1 MDLLLIDNSNIFI
14 GLNRF
19 GYRARID
26 YIKFVKEHTGNANQ
40 RKVLAGSTPPPND
53 SFWKTME
60 NNGFEVYTYE
70 RTKSGEKGVDGKILV
85 EGMEHISETKNPGD
99 LIIMSGDL
107 DMRSLI
113 EKAYSRKWKI
123 ILWSWKDSINSEYV
137 SGDLSWCVKEIHYLD
152 DVADEVVYFN
162 DGTYPKEYLGE
173 RELRLEREGQELR
186 LNKAKQSAKNKI
198 KSLQYI
204 TNQDDYLIK
213 IDEIIDF
220 EQISEVNNI
229 LNAAQIEDNKLKK
242 VAEVEAAE
250 QRCLQE
256 ERERQDKEAK
266 KQARKEFW
274 EKNWGY
280 VAGGVTT
287 VVGGIVWVV
296 KEIKKNKK

>member
-1 MDLLLIDNSNIFI
+1 M
-14 GLNRF
+14 
-19 GYRARID
+19 
-26 YIKFVKEHTGNANQ
+26 
-40 RKVLAGSTPPPND
+40 
-53 SFWKTME
+53 
-60 NNGFEVYTYE
+60 
-70 RTKSGEKGVDGKILV
+70 
-85 EGMEHISETKNPGD
+85 
-99 LIIMSGDL
+99 
-107 DMRSLI
+107 
-113 EKAYSRKWKI
+113 
-123 ILWSWKDSINSEYV
+123 
-137 SGDLSWCVKEIHYLD
+137 
-152 DVADEVVYFN
+152 
-162 DGTYPKEYLGE
+162 
-173 RELRLEREGQELR
+173 
-186 LNKAKQSAKNKI
+186 
-198 KSLQYI
+198 
-204 TNQDDYLIK
+204 IK

-250 QRCLQE
+250 QRRLQE